1 MLVIFRDTMLN
12 SNNRSDTFDNYWRII
27 KTMNQRELFHPKNK
41 YFHLIHLEKNT
52 HNSSYKCSAGKHGA
66 PNCIIWIQSL
76 IQNMLPF
83 LDYISQWTLNYH
95 SSHKNRWH
103 VSNWTTNALL
113 TRLVMALTPID
124 KNFFL
129 LQTTNAP
136 YFHKV

>member
-1 MLVIFRDTMLN
+1 MLN

-52 HNSSYKCSAGKHGA
+52 HNSSYKCSVGKHGA
-66 PNCIIWIQSL
+66 PNGIIWIQYL
-76 IQNMLPF
+76 IQTCFLF

-103 VSNWTTNALL
+103 VSNWTTNAFL

>member
-1 MLVIFRDTMLN
+1 
-12 SNNRSDTFDNYWRII
+12 
-27 KTMNQRELFHPKNK
+27 MNQKELFHPKNK
-41 YFHLIHLEKNT
+41 YFHLIHLEENT
-52 HNSSYKCSAGKHGA
+52 YNSSYKCSAGKHGA
-66 PNCIIWIQSL
+66 PNCIIWIQYL